1 MTTYVIADIEVTDPE
16 GFEEYKKLAGP
27 AVEQYGG
34 KYIARGG
41 RVETLEGDW
50 APTRLVLL
58 QFDNGE
64 QAQRWWTSPE
74 YEKAKAVRQKTANA
88 RLIMV
93 EGL

>member
-1 MTTYVIADIEVTDPE
+1 MTAYVIADIEVTDPE
-16 GFEEYKKLAGP
+16 GFEVYKKLSGP

-58 QFDNGE
+58 QFDSLE
-64 QAQRWWTSPE
+64 QVRRWWTSPE
-74 YEKAKAVRQKTANA
+74 YEKAMAIRHTTATA
-88 RLIMV
+88 RLIAV

>member
-1 MTTYVIADIEVTDPE
+1 MTAYVIADIEVTDPE
-16 GFEEYKKLAGP
+16 GFEEYKKLSGP
-27 AVEQYGG
+27 AVEPYGG

-41 RVETLEGDW
+41 RVEALEGDW
-50 APTRLVLL
+50 QPTRLVLL
-58 QFDNGE
+58 QFDSVE

-88 RLIMV
+88 RFIVV